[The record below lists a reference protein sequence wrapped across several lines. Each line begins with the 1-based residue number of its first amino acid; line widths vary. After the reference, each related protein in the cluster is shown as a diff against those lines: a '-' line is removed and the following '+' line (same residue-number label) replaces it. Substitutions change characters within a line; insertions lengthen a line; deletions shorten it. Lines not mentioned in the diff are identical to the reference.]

1 MAYDIGPR
9 VGIDGE
15 AQFRKEI
22 QQITENIK
30 TLGSELKVVASA
42 ADAEGESIESLSKKN
57 DILNRTISELEKRLS
72 AQQDMLDKAT
82 QKFGEADT
90 RTQKWQRTVNETE
103 SQLNKLR
110 GEVRKNEQ
118 AMDDLASGADDA
130 GDATEELGA
139 AADKSSGRLD
149 AMAVTVGN
157 LAANAIQAAISAIT
171 DFIGALWNL
180 DEATEEYRQSQ
191 GRLDTAFENAGFS
204 AETAGEAY
212 SGFYAIL
219 GDNDRAT
226 EAAQL
231 LAQLAENEE
240 DVANWTDI
248 AAGVAGTFGD
258 ALPIESLIEAANE
271 TANVGE
277 VTGVLADALNWIGIS
292 EEEFN
297 TQLAACSTEAE
308 RNRLIMDTLTGA
320 YDGASDAFWRNNEVL
335 VETRRNQVGMNDALA
350 TLGGTIATLKN
361 QLTNELSPALQ
372 GIVTAF
378 SAILGGQEGAGVD
391 LGVALQ
397 NLITSIG
404 ELAPD
409 IMAAGGQILSN
420 IGVGIST
427 ALPTLLEVGGQI
439 LSEITQGI
447 LDAIPD
453 MVAQLPQIITEFIS
467 FISGKLPD
475 ILEQGTVMLNNF
487 TSGLIS
493 AIPDFVAQLPELITE
508 FVNFIASNLPQ
519 IAESGINILLN
530 LIEGIISAIPEL
542 IASLPQIIEAIVT
555 GIGNLLGSIVDVGK
569 SIVEGIWQ
577 GIKNA
582 ASWLIGKITG
592 WFNNIVGGVKK
603 FLGIASPSKLFA
615 DEIGENMGLGIGEGF
630 ENSMGTVQREIN
642 RAMGGLLP
650 DVSGNVSVTGSTAS
664 SGGVGSG
671 AADFAGA
678 ISRALSGAVVY
689 MDGRKVGQLITR
701 QQNNTIRANGLVP
714 TI

>member
-1 MAYDIGPR
+1 MPYDIGPKI
-9 VGIDGE
+9 GIDGE

-30 TLGSELKVVASA
+30 TLGSEFKVVASA
-42 ADAEGESIESLSKKN
+42 ADAEGESIESLSQKN
-57 DILNRTISELEKRLS
+57 EILNRTVTELEKRLT
-72 AQQDMLDKAT
+72 AQRNMLDKST
-82 QKFGEADT
+82 QLYGEADS
-90 RTQKWQRTVNETE
+90 RTQKWQRTVNATETE
-103 SQLNKLR
+103 LNKLR
-110 GEVRKNEQ
+110 GQINKNNTALDKLEN
-118 AMDDLASGADDA
+118 ATDDA
-130 GDATEELGA
+130 DNALEDLGDS
-139 AADKSSGRLD
+139 ADSAGSKLSAMTVAMGNLISSG
-149 AMAVTVGN
+149 
-157 LAANAIQAAISAIT
+157 IQAAVSAVSNLVSSI
-171 DFIGALWNL
+171 WNL

-226 EAAQL
+226 EASQL

-378 SAILGGQEGAGVD
+378 SAILGGQEGAGID

-439 LSEITQGI
+439 LGEITQGI

-519 IAESGINILLN
+519 IAESGISILLN

-678 ISRALSGAVVY
+678 ISRALNGVAVY

>member
-1 MAYDIGPR
+1 MPYDIGPKIG
-9 VGIDGE
+9 VDGE
-15 AQFRKEI
+15 AEFRKQI

-42 ADAEGESIESLSKKN
+42 ADAEGESIQSLSQKN
-57 DILNRTISELEKRLS
+57 EILNKTISQLEDRLT
-72 AQQDMLDKAT
+72 AQRNMLDKAT
-82 QKFGEADT
+82 AKYGEADS
-90 RTQKWQRTVNETE
+90 RTQKWQRTVNATETE
-103 SQLNKLR
+103 LNNLR
-110 GEVRKNEQ
+110 AQINKNNTAIDKMES
-118 AMDDLASGADDA
+118 ATSEADNALDDLGNSADSASSKLSSMTVAMGNLIASG
-130 GDATEELGA
+130 
-139 AADKSSGRLD
+139 
-149 AMAVTVGN
+149 
-157 LAANAIQAAISAIT
+157 IQAAISAV
-171 DFIGALWNL
+171 GNLVSSLWNL
-180 DEATEEYRQSQ
+180 DESTEEFRQAQ
-191 GRLDTAFENAGFS
+191 GRLNTAFENAGYS
-204 AETAGEAY
+204 AETAQQAY
-212 SGFYAIL
+212 DGFYSVL
-219 GDNDRAT
+219 GDTDRAT
-226 EAAQL
+226 EASQL
-231 LAQLAENEE
+231 LAQLAEDEQ
-240 DVANWTDI
+240 DVAKWTEI
-248 AAGVAGTFGD
+248 AAGVNGTFGD

-378 SAILGGQEGAGVD
+378 SAILGGQEGAGID

-439 LSEITQGI
+439 LGEITQGI

-508 FVNFIASNLPQ
+508 FINFIASNLPQ
-519 IAESGINILLN
+519 IAESGISILLN

-577 GIKNA
+577 GISNA

-603 FLGIASPSKLFA
+603 FLGIASPSRLFA
-615 DEIGENMGLGIGEGF
+615 DEVGANMALGVGEGF
-630 ENSMGTVQREIN
+630 DDEIGYV
-642 RAMGGLLP
+642 RRQIDRGMSSLIP
-650 DVSGNVSVTGSTAS
+650 DVSGSVSVSGSAS
-664 SGGVGSG
+664 AAGAAGAVDISG
-671 AADFAGA
+671 AL
-678 ISRALSGAVVY
+678 SRALNGVAVY

>member
-1 MAYDIGPR
+1 MPYDIGPKI
-9 VGIDGE
+9 GIDGE
-15 AQFRKEI
+15 AEFRKEI
-22 QQITENIK
+22 QNISENIK

-57 DILNRTISELEKRLS
+57 EILNRTISELEKRLS

-139 AADKSSGRLD
+139 AADKSRGRLD

-378 SAILGGQEGAGVD
+378 SAILGGQEGAGID

-519 IAESGINILLN
+519 IAESGISILLN

-542 IASLPQIIEAIVT
+542 IASLPQIIGAIVT

-678 ISRALSGAVVY
+678 ISRALSGAAVY

>member
-248 AAGVAGTFGD
+248 AAGVVGTFGD

-378 SAILGGQEGAGVD
+378 SAILGGQEGAGID

-439 LSEITQGI
+439 LGEITQGI
-447 LDAIPD
+447 LNAIPEL
-453 MVAQLPQIITEFIS
+453 VAQLPSIIAEFIN
-467 FISGKLPD
+467 FISEQLPT
-475 ILEQGTVMLNNF
+475 ILEQGTQMLNEFVTGIIN
-487 TSGLIS
+487 
-493 AIPDFVAQLPELITE
+493 AIPDFVARLPEVISAFVGFITD
-508 FVNFIASNLPQ
+508 NLP
-519 IAESGINILLN
+519 NILQSGVDILTN
-530 LIEGIISAIPEL
+530 LIQGIIDTIPDLVER
-542 IASLPQIIEAIVT
+542 LPEIINAIVN
-555 GIGNLLGSIVDVGK
+555 GIGDLLGSIVDIGGN
-569 SIVEGIWQ
+569 IVRGIWD
-577 GIKNA
+577 GILDAKD
-582 ASWLIGKITG
+582 WLVDKITG
-592 WFNNIVGGVKK
+592 WFDGVVSGVKR

-678 ISRALSGAVVY
+678 ISRALNGVAVY

>member
-1 MAYDIGPR
+1 MPVNIGPR
-9 VGIDGE
+9 IGIDGE
-15 AQFRKEI
+15 KEFRQNLNSI
-22 QQITENIK
+22 SQQLK
-30 TLGSELKVVASA
+30 TLGTEMKAVTSAFDANDKSQENLANQSQVLTEQLSLQEKRIEEIQKALDHARSNYAENSNEVQRWQQAMNNAVAELNKTRSQ
-42 ADAEGESIESLSKKN
+42 LSKVQ
-57 DILNRTISELEKRLS
+57 SEMDGTADS
-72 AQQDMLDKAT
+72 TQDMTEALDDVGNASEK
-82 QKFGEADT
+82 
-90 RTQKWQRTVNETE
+90 
-103 SQLNKLR
+103 
-110 GEVRKNEQ
+110 
-118 AMDDLASGADDA
+118 ASGGLSSMTVAM
-130 GDATEELGA
+130 GNLI
-139 AADKSSGRLD
+139 SSG
-149 AMAVTVGN
+149 
-157 LAANAIQAAISAIT
+157 IQAAASAVA
-171 DFIGALWNL
+171 DLVSSLWNL
-180 DEATEEYRQSQ
+180 DESTEEYRQSQ

-212 SGFYAIL
+212 SGFYAVL

-297 TQLAACSTEAE
+297 AQLAACTTEAE
-308 RNRLIMDTLTGA
+308 RNQLIMDTLTGA

-378 SAILGGQEGAGVD
+378 SAILVGQEGAGVD

-439 LSEITQGI
+439 LGEITQGI

-508 FVNFIASNLPQ
+508 FVNFIASSLPQ
-519 IAESGINILLN
+519 IAESGISILLN
-530 LIEGIISAIPEL
+530 LTEGIISSTPEL
-542 IASLPQIIEAIVT
+542 VAALPQIIEAIVS
-555 GIGNLLGSIVDVGK
+555 GIGSMLGSIVDVGRN
-569 SIVEGIWQ
+569 IVEGIWQ
-577 GIKNA
+577 GISNA
-582 ASWLIGKITG
+582 ASWLVGKITG
-592 WFNNIVGGVKK
+592 WFNGVVSSVKS

-615 DEIGENMGLGIGEGF
+615 DEIGANMALGIGEGF
-630 ENSMGTVQREIN
+630 AGEMRGVQRQID
-642 RAMGGLLP
+642 RSMSGLVAP
-650 DVSGNVSVTGSTAS
+650 TMTYGVTAASTTSPSGDGIGASV
-664 SGGVGSG
+664 G
-671 AADFAGA
+671 AAVRAALDGA
-678 ISRALSGAVVY
+678 AVY
-689 MDGRKVGQLITR
+689 LNGRKVGNLITQ
-701 QQNNTIRANGLVP
+701 QQNQTTIARGQSQAY
-714 TI
+714 I

>member
-30 TLGSELKVVASA
+30 TLGSEFKVVASA

-378 SAILGGQEGAGVD
+378 SAILGGQEGAGID

-519 IAESGINILLN
+519 IAESGISILLN

-577 GIKNA
+577 GISNA

-603 FLGIASPSKLFA
+603 FLGIASPSRLFA
-615 DEIGENMGLGIGEGF
+615 DEVGANMALGVGEGF
-630 ENSMGTVQREIN
+630 DDEIGYVRRQIDRGMNSLI
-642 RAMGGLLP
+642 P
-650 DVSGNVSVTGSTAS
+650 DVSGSVSVSGSAS
-664 SGGVGSG
+664 AAGAGAAGAVDISG
-671 AADFAGA
+671 AL
-678 ISRALSGAVVY
+678 SRALNGVAVY